1 MKKPTLKEKSR
12 QAFEGQGTGMTDNNF
27 VLVLVLSE
35 AACPP

>member
-27 VLVLVLSE
+27 VLVLSE